1 MRNAY
6 TVPIELCQL
15 SLLLMKTKNLNVA
28 IDDFQYDKFG
38 FESDSITFD
47 ELKEKISIE
56 YAREALLKC
65 NLIAQRTGLAT
76 LTLDDIN
83 TEINAVRNAK
93 NRN

>member
-1 MRNAY
+1 
-6 TVPIELCQL
+6 
-15 SLLLMKTKNLNVA
+15 MKTKNLTVS
-28 IDDFQYDKFG
+28 IDDIQYDKFG
-38 FESDSITFD
+38 FESDKITFE

-65 NLIAQRTGLAT
+65 NAIAARSGLST

-83 TEINAVRNAK
+83 AEINAVRNAK

>member
-1 MRNAY
+1 
-6 TVPIELCQL
+6 
-15 SLLLMKTKNLNVA
+15 MKTKNLTVA

-38 FESDSITFD
+38 FESDSITFE

-56 YAREALLKC
+56 YAREALLNC
-65 NLIAQRTGLAT
+65 NLIAERNGLST

-83 TEINAVRNAK
+83 AEIKALRNAK